1 MLILFGR
8 PVQQAEKHSGRL
20 NGYHADLCGA
30 VIDDLVNKVGI
41 DGNHVDDV
49 VMGRGSQVG
58 SLNQATWSVW
68 W

>member
-1 MLILFGR
+1 MFGR
-8 PVQQAEKHSGRL
+8 PVQQAEKHNGRL
-20 NGYHADLCGA
+20 SGYHAADLCA
-30 VIDDLVNKVGI
+30 TVIDDLVNKVGI

-58 SLNQATWSVW
+58 SLNRATWGVW